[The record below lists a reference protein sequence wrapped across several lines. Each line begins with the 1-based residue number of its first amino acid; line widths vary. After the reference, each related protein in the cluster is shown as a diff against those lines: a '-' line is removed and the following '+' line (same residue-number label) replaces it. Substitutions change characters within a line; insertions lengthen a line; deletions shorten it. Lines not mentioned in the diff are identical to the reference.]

1 MLAYPGCSVVNHA
14 NLTYNSTTIAAP
26 KNSGYF
32 GSGSP
37 SATAAAKPTQATTT
51 NTTTSTTNSAARQVN
66 GANKAE
72 PHGNA
77 PGSGYLNSLEG
88 NSDAKVAQTKVPIN
102 QYTVCMY
109 VQYVCMYGS
118 PKLLLF
124 IHYIHTY
131 MYTYTVPCILPPHFN
146 VIHTY
151 IHTYTLT
158 YIQRGKK
165 HLQTLSLTR

>member
-14 NLTYNSTTIAAP
+14 NLTYNSSTIAAP

-37 SATAAAKPTQATTT
+37 SATAAVKPSQAGTT
-51 NTTTSTTNSAARQVN
+51 TTTSTTTSAARQVN

-109 VQYVCMYGS
+109 VCNMYGS

-124 IHYIHTY
+124 IYYIHTY
-131 MYTYTVPCILPPHFN
+131 
-146 VIHTY
+146 IHYSLYLTSAFQRNTY

-158 YIQRGKK
+158 YI
-165 HLQTLSLTR
+165 HTYIHSYIHTYIHTP

>member
-14 NLTYNSTTIAAP
+14 NLTYNSSTIAAP

-51 NTTTSTTNSAARQVN
+51 TTTSTTTSAARQVN

-109 VQYVCMYGS
+109 SMYVCMYVICMARPS
-118 PKLLLF
+118 F
-124 IHYIHTY
+124 FFS
-131 MYTYTVPCILPPHFN
+131 YT
-146 VIHTY
+146 TY
-151 IHTYTLT
+151 IHIY
-158 YIQRGKK
+158 K
-165 HLQTLSLTR
+165 QTLYLVSYLRIST